1 MSTPVRSRRYALGA
15 AVASVVGL
23 LSLGPMA
30 GPAQAAR
37 VCIPFLSGTQCVQ
50 FLEGRPTKPG
60 LSKGMR
66 ITVDPP
72 ELNANN
78 ELVVSIKGFQP
89 NEGLRRFNYNIFGQG
104 RMNEYGGDFR
114 RADRKGNFT
123 WTIGPSTAVYEPSWG
138 PPAVC
143 VYGQRSKR
151 LACANFTVA
160 ADGSTTPA
168 QPAAPDPG
176 QNVPAPNPAPAQPA
190 QPAQPT
196 PASGGQVGP
205 GCIDA
210 GFTVICSG

>member
-1 MSTPVRSRRYALGA
+1 M
-15 AVASVVGL
+15 ASVVGASML
-23 LSLGPMA
+23 ALGPLA
-30 GPAQAAR
+30 SPVQASR
-37 VCIPFLSGTQCVQ
+37 VCIPFLTGTQCVQ

-66 ITVDPP
+66 ITIDPP
-72 ELNANN
+72 ELTATN

-89 NEGLRRFNYNIFGQG
+89 NEGLRRFNYNIFGRG
-104 RMNEYGGDFR
+104 RMNEYGGEFR

-168 QPAAPDPG
+168 QPAAPDVG

-190 QPAQPT
+190 QPA
-196 PASGGQVGP
+196 PAAP
-205 GCIDA
+205 GCVDA
-210 GFTVICSG
+210 GFTVICTG